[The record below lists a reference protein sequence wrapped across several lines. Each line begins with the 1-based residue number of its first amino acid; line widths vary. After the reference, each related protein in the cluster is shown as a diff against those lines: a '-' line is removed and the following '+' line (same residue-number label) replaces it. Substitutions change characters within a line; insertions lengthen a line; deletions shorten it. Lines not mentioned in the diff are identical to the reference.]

1 LTPLTPCRGGMPNA
15 GTATPP
21 TTRVH
26 AATSIAALQNS
37 SGRTNLAVGH
47 TGRTLLY
54 SKIPAH
60 PHGKHPW
67 WPPCGVMSNTVAG

>member
-1 LTPLTPCRGGMPNA
+1 LMPCLGGMPAA

-26 AATSIAALQNS
+26 AAISTAALQNS
-37 SGRTNLAVGH
+37 SGRINLAVGH
-47 TGRTLLY
+47 TARTLLS

-60 PHGKHPW
+60 PRGKHTW
-67 WPPCGVMSNTVAG
+67 